1 MCTFNKKIMYRII
14 IGLILLIC
22 TTCENAIGQKKE
34 TIQFSFLPYND
45 FLKKSK
51 ETGKPV
57 MIYFTGTGCSL
68 CVKMEKQVFPQEE
81 IYSFYNKSFINVELF
96 DDFKKPDSAIKKLQR
111 KYGIVSQPTFIFI
124 DSTGEVIHKSG
135 YKEKNDFLLVGQQ
148 AIGSDNYRS
157 WISLFDKGE
166 VEINT
171 LKKFLAVEHK
181 PILYAEMDY
190 RCKAQE
196 MLDRYFSSIP
206 SSEYSN
212 SDNWEIIKKYVSN
225 PYSNIFKFL
234 LENKSKFISYYGE
247 KEVNE
252 KIYSVY
258 QDAWSG
264 SMESTSYRK
273 AEKTII
279 ESNEPMAKLV
289 ILFREMGDE
298 ARKNKEIENINWIS
312 FLNKYNSSVLQYSY
326 VVRPYLIY
334 QISEEITTKSPN
346 DIKAVKF
353 ANTWLKSILEIST
366 NEDEDFFSEY
376 AKTFFLLGDKNNAIN
391 TQKRAIEIA
400 EKRSVEKKYLDEYKS
415 LLENYM
421 K

>member
-1 MCTFNKKIMYRII
+1 M
-14 IGLILLIC
+14 ILLIC

-190 RCKAQE
+190 RCKTQE

-366 NEDEDFFSEY
+366 NVEEDFFSEY